1 MDNAR
6 QILGQSFKS
15 VRHHLWRQDALM
27 NNKKFHLHKLSDT
40 LKLASLPVA
49 SGGDFHIPSG

>member
-27 NNKKFHLHKLSDT
+27 NNKKNHLHKLSDT
-40 LKLASLPVA
+40 P
-49 SGGDFHIPSG
+49 F